1 MDYQNEAL
9 GIIRHAE
16 QFLVDLAQKALIQRD
31 YQSTTFLMGLAEE
44 LRDIAAGLETP
55 AEEISPAP
63 VTEGIKIAD
72 TLPQSVQGPNRAK
85 LSRGSPKKG
94 EFPKFLRDEDS
105 LYKIGWSKTDKT
117 TYEHKAP
124 KHVLL
129 ALIDKLKA
137 VAAKKRR
144 FTMEHI
150 LPLKRKDDPN
160 ELPSYQVYV
169 YVAWLRQ
176 LGLITQYGRKGYSIS
191 HPSKLEFSAEKS
203 WQKLPSI
210 ETAQA

>member
-1 MDYQNEAL
+1 M
-9 GIIRHAE
+9 GILRNAE
-16 QFLVDLAQKALIQRD
+16 QSLVDVAQKALGQHD
-31 YQSTTFLMGLAEE
+31 YPEAAFLMGLAEE
-44 LRDIAAGLETP
+44 LRDIVGRLESP
-55 AEEISPAP
+55 PEETSLPPDMEGAKISHDLAQA
-63 VTEGIKIAD
+63 V
-72 TLPQSVQGPNRAK
+72 QSAVKPKQ
-85 LSRGSPKKG
+85 SRGSPKKG

-105 LYKIGWSKTDKT
+105 LYKIGWSKGDRT

-124 KHVLL
+124 KYILL

-150 LPLKRKDDPN
+150 LPLKRKDDPT

-169 YVAWLRQ
+169 CVAWLRQ

-191 HPSKLEFSAEKS
+191 HPSKLEFSVEKS

-210 ETAQA
+210 ETVQA